1 VWSAIFLLVGLLLVQ
16 QRLRELVAV
25 WGSTQKLALLL
36 LTATILGCSW
46 GLYIYGVNSD
56 RVIET
61 SLSYYINPLVNVLF
75 GVLFLKDQL
84 NRTQMVA
91 VVLTTIGIIIFVW
104 RMGTFPW
111 IALALAL
118 SFGPYGLLRKWAAI
132 APIVG
137 LTVETERLL
146 L

>member
-1 VWSAIFLLVGLLLVQ
+1 LIS
-16 QRLRELVAV
+16 
-25 WGSTQKLALLL
+25 SDYLL

-56 RVIET
+56 RVVET
-61 SLSYYINPLVNVLF
+61 SLGYYINPLVNALL
-75 GVLFLKDQL
+75 GVLFLKERL
-84 NRTQMVA
+84 NRAQMGA
-91 VVLTTIGIIIFVW
+91 VVLTAIGIIIFVSQ
-104 RMGTFPW
+104 MGTLPW
-111 IALALAL
+111 IALALAF
-118 SFGPYGLLRKWAAI
+118 SFGAYGLLQKWAAI